1 MPKGKEQ
8 SWRCAK
14 GFSHDLKTNLMI
26 WKLGKDSVGIAP
38 CQSLREEVSFRM
50 QGSSL
55 GLATSDAQLGPLY
68 WRLICREEESQH
80 GLAEPFESTSERLK
94 YLWLI
99 WIFRSTFLRHAAG
112 LAELGDLTGP
122 DTSELRLSWL
132 TGKSK
137 EWCFTLSFSLGIE
150 TQGKKRF
157 YHFLPLPSS
166 STGTSTT
173 PRAALVL
180 CVPPWLS
187 KANAGSWD
195 GATALCEEHGSHCCN
210 KGAGK
215 VNTCFYFAGNMLEY
229 SFCHSYLTYF
239 ASKERIARAFWN
251 KLFLF

>member
-1 MPKGKEQ
+1 MCKRLF
-8 SWRCAK
+8 SWSK
-14 GFSHDLKTNLMI
+14 NKSHDLKARQGFGRHRSLSVTAGRGLLSYAGKFSGSGNERCSIRPSLLALDLQGGRIPAWLGWAI
-26 WKLGKDSVGIAP
+26 WKHFRKTEVPLADLNFQEHLSAARCRAGRARGSHRTRHERAP
-38 CQSLREEVSFRM
+38 PGLLR
-50 QGSSL
+50 Q
-55 GLATSDAQLGPLY
+55 
-68 WRLICREEESQH
+68 
-80 GLAEPFESTSERLK
+80 
-94 YLWLI
+94 
-99 WIFRSTFLRHAAG
+99 
-112 LAELGDLTGP
+112 
-122 DTSELRLSWL
+122 SWL

-137 EWCFTLSFSLGIE
+137 EWCFTLSFSLGTE

-157 YHFLPLPSS
+157 YHLLPLPSS

-251 KLFLF
+251 KLFLV